1 MEIRK
6 NSRHSWLKKVTHL
19 YLAFLSPGLWWIFL
33 IAFHT
38 GKQVHFKALLYIKIS
53 VKNRSRSR
61 NMMSNKSRNSSWTYS
76 NPAYSCPKALQNS
89 SWKKVTTVMDVKIG
103 GESLRTGCLH
113 ICHFAAS
120 LKLSW
125 SFFEASQYRQK
136 LKIKVA

>member
-1 MEIRK
+1 MT
-6 NSRHSWLKKVTHL
+6 KKVTHL
-19 YLAFLSPGLWWIFL
+19 YLAFPSPGLWWIFL

-38 GKQVHFKALLYIKIS
+38 RKQVYFKPLILYIKIN
-53 VKNRSRSR
+53 VKNWSTSI
-61 NMMSNKSRNSSWTYS
+61 NTMSSKSRNSSWTYS
-76 NPAYSCPKALQNS
+76 NPAYSHPKPVQNS
-89 SWKKVTTVMDVKIG
+89 SWKRVTTVMDVKIG
-103 GESLRTGCLH
+103 RESLRTGCLH